1 MGKCSVE
8 ADLYSRLLASLH
20 MKNIS
25 TVPVKHCPNSFGVAL
40 SHRDGWKVTYSGDTM
55 PCDDLVELGMYIR
68 PEGKCGNGNTSV
80 HVWGLWRQCNKL
92 CSLQFFFLIFENFK
106 PLFLEY
112 LYLSL
117 LG

>member
-1 MGKCSVE
+1 MERCSVE

-20 MKNIS
+20 MKNIT

-55 PCDDLVELGMYIR
+55 PCDGLVELGMYIR
-68 PEGKCGNGNTSV
+68 PEGEQGKGNSLV
-80 HVWGLWRQCNKL
+80 HMWGLWRQCNKL
-92 CSLQFFFLIFENFK
+92 CSVQFFFLASENFK

-112 LYLSL
+112 L
-117 LG
+117 

>member
-1 MGKCSVE
+1 MGRCSVD

-40 SHRDGWKVTYSGDTM
+40 SHHNGWKVTYSGDTM
-55 PCDDLVELGMYIR
+55 PCDDLVELGMYVR
-68 PEGKCGNGNTSV
+68 PKCKHGKGNTLV
-80 HVWGLWRQCNKL
+80 HIGGLWRQCNKL
-92 CSLQFFFLIFENFK
+92 CSLQFFFLASDNFN

-112 LYLSL
+112 L
-117 LG
+117 